1 MNKKVLL
8 GMSGGV
14 DSSVA
19 AILLKQQ
26 GYDVIGATM
35 KLLENQEAGIAD
47 AKKVCEKLQIKHEVL
62 DLQKEF
68 KQYVINNFIT
78 CYNNGQT
85 PNPCIQCNK
94 YLKFDIFYK
103 KALELGYNYIATGH
117 YAKTEYSKEYNQYV
131 IKKSNSKGKDQTY
144 VLYNTQKEI
153 IPNIIFPLGDFAE
166 KSDIREIAK
175 KIGLEISNKP
185 DSQEICFIPNNNY
198 SEFIINK
205 NKKEPQQGKIVDK
218 NGNVLGKHKGLIY
231 YTIGQRKGLG
241 ISSKTPLY
249 VIDIDT
255 EKNEVVVGEEK
266 DIYKNV
272 LYATDLNFMVPVE
285 NGMQVTAKVRYLAK
299 EANAKIY
306 FENQNK
312 IKVEF
317 EEEQRAITP
326 GQSVVFYLN
335 EILLGG
341 GIITIHS

>member
-14 DSSVA
+14 DSSVS

-26 GYDVIGATM
+26 GYEVIGATM
-35 KLLENQEAGIAD
+35 KLLKNQEAGIED
-47 AKKVCEKLQIKHEVL
+47 ARKVCEKLHIKHEVL
-62 DLQKEF
+62 DLQEEF
-68 KQYVINNFIT
+68 EKYVISNFVK

-103 KALELGYNYIATGH
+103 KALELGCGYIATGH
-117 YAKTEYSKEYNQYV
+117 YAKTEYSEKYNQYV

-144 VLYNTQKEI
+144 VLYNTEKEI

-175 KIGLEISNKP
+175 NIDLELYNKP

-205 NKKEPQQGKIVDK
+205 NQKVQQQGNIVDK
-218 NGNVLGKHKGLIY
+218 NGNILGKHKGLIY

-241 ISSKTPLY
+241 ISSLKPLY
-249 VIDIDT
+249 VIELNT
-255 EKNEVVVGEEK
+255 EKNEVVVGEEE
-266 DIYKNV
+266 DIFKNI
-272 LYATDLNFMVPVE
+272 LYATDLNFMLPVE
-285 NGMQVTAKVRYLAK
+285 NGMEVMAKVRYLAK
-299 EANAKIY
+299 EAKARIY
-306 FENQNK
+306 FENKEK
-312 IKVEF
+312 IRVEF
-317 EEEQRAITP
+317 EEKQRAITP
-326 GQSVVFYLN
+326 GQSVVFYLD
-335 EILLGG
+335 EVLLGG
-341 GIITIHS
+341 GIIINK